1 MTNRYEYE
9 ELRAAALAPEA
20 TTEDRLAL
28 LEWFDRYDTADWNGE
43 YYDMDDGYRLYPV
56 YEHDEEN
63 DQYDVVDAEIR

>member
-1 MTNRYEYE
+1 MANRYEYA

-20 TTEDRLAL
+20 TKEDRLAL

-43 YYDMDDGYRLYPV
+43 YYDMGDGYRLYPV
-56 YEHDEEN
+56 CELDEEN